1 MYTISVPA
9 TSANL
14 GPGFDAIGIALS
26 LYNKLEVSTS
36 NKPLY
41 FTWEDE
47 NDRLSDEENLIYQ
60 SIREVFTSRS
70 LPLPNAAVHIR
81 SCGIPICRG
90 LGSSSAAIVSGLA
103 IAYLLLGESP
113 DKEKIAKQA
122 CLIEGHPDNVIPAVY
137 GGLSVTILKEGRP
150 PLISQI
156 DLPSDLRFM
165 AVIPPYRIS
174 TEESR
179 RALPTKYGRSD
190 CIHNAARTALLVNAL
205 YKRDYALLRT
215 AFEDAVHH
223 PYRLPLMPDAARIF
237 SLLQQE
243 ASLGEFI
250 SGSGSTLIGVF
261 TQEEGE
267 TALPKIRKSLHTLDP
282 NFAVHLLEA
291 DREGLVQE

>member
-14 GPGFDAIGIALS
+14 GPGFDAIGIALN
-26 LYNKLEVSTS
+26 LYNEMDVKPASR
-36 NKPLY
+36 PLY

-60 SIREVFTSRS
+60 SVRQVFASRS
-70 LPLPNAAVHIR
+70 LPLPNAAIHVR
-81 SCGIPICRG
+81 PCRIPICRG

-103 IAYLLLGESP
+103 AACLLLGEPP

-137 GGLSVTILKEGRP
+137 GGLSVTILQEGRP

-156 DLPSDLRFM
+156 DLPSELRFM

-179 RALPTKYGRSD
+179 RALPAKYARAD

-215 AFEDAVHH
+215 AFEDAIHH

-237 SLLQQE
+237 DLLQQE
-243 ASLGEFI
+243 GSLGEFI

-267 TALPKIRKSLHTLDP
+267 TALAKIQKSLHALDP
-282 NFAVHLLEA
+282 NFTVHLLEA
-291 DREGLVQE
+291 DQEGLVQR